1 MLRNKSSKHWIVMLA
16 LCGVAISAVGLPIM
30 TNGVFIQP
38 IADDL
43 GVYRGTVSVHNT
55 MTLLLKAIMSLYATK
70 LINRYSFKKIM
81 IVGALL
87 AGVSNYLLG
96 WTNLIWVFNIL
107 GTLRGIGTG
116 MLAWVPLTIVI
127 NEWFSEKHGLVTSIV
142 LSFSSITSAIFS
154 PIFTSLIQSVGW
166 EQSYRIMGILII
178 LFTLPIIFIPFTVDP
193 RDSGYLPYGLVEE
206 SGKESG
212 GKRTV
217 IRREEAIEVS
227 TLLFSLLFIFTLL
240 QTMLIG
246 VPQHF
251 PGFASTLGWG
261 ESYGA
266 TMLSIAMIS
275 SIGFKLGL
283 GYISDKFGPVKS
295 SVGILAVV
303 GIASALFL
311 VTRAIPVLYVAAF
324 FYGAIYAV
332 PSVSVTL
339 LTKEFFGR
347 YHFTR
352 LYPILAFST
361 SLGGAISLSLVG
373 FIYDFTGSYL
383 PAFAGSLL
391 INIINIIIL
400 LYLKKATP
408 KRRR

>member
-1 MLRNKSSKHWIVMLA
+1 MRNKSSKHWIVMLT
-16 LCGVAISAVGLPIM
+16 LCGVAISAVGLPVM

-38 IADDL
+38 IADSL

-55 MTLLLKAIMSLYATK
+55 MTLLLKAVMSLYAPR
-70 LINRYSFKKIM
+70 LIRRYTFKKAM
-81 IVGALL
+81 IIGTLL
-87 AGVSNYLLG
+87 AGLSNYFLG
-96 WTNLIWVFNIL
+96 WTNQIWLFNVL
-107 GTLRGIGTG
+107 GTIRGIGTG

-142 LSFSSITSAIFS
+142 LSFSSITGAIFS
-154 PIFTSLIQSVGW
+154 PIFTSLIQSLGW
-166 EQSYRIMGILII
+166 AQSYRIMGLLII
-178 LFTLPIIFIPFTVDP
+178 LFALPIILVPFTVNP
-193 RDSGYLPYGLVEE
+193 RESGYLPYGLVEKGE
-206 SGKESG
+206 KDSGQA
-212 GKRTV
+212 RTV
-217 IRREEAIEVS
+217 IRREEGVEVS

-251 PGFASTLGWG
+251 PGFSGTVGWQ
-261 ESYGA
+261 ESVGA

-283 GYISDKFGPVKS
+283 GYISDIIGPVKS
-295 SVGILAVV
+295 TVSILSFVGLASIL
-303 GIASALFL
+303 LML
-311 VTRAIPVLYVAAF
+311 TRRVPILYIAAF
-324 FYGAIYAV
+324 FYGSIYAI

-373 FIYDFTGSYL
+373 FIYDFTGSYV
-383 PAFAGSLL
+383 PAFAGSLV
-391 INIINIIIL
+391 INIINICVL
-400 LYLKKATP
+400 LYLNKATP
-408 KRRR
+408 KRR